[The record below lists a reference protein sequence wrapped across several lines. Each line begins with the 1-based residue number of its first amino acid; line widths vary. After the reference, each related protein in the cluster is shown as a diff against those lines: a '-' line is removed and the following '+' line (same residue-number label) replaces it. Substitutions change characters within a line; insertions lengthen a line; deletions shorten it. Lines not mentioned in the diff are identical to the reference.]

1 MKRLVP
7 VICAIRK
14 KSTNIANLQNRLYR
28 GVQAVAVTL
37 VIARFFQ
44 KERAGNIISRRERY
58 SHIAIFDGFYRI
70 T

>member
-14 KSTNIANLQNRLYR
+14 KSTNIANLPNRLLQ

-37 VIARFFQ
+37 VIARSEK
-44 KERAGNIISRRERY
+44 KERAGNC
-58 SHIAIFDGFYRI
+58 
-70 T
+70 

>member
-14 KSTNIANLQNRLYR
+14 KSTNIAKSRMHLYR

-44 KERAGNIISRRERY
+44 KERAGNPNLRRERY
-58 SHIAIFDGFYRI
+58 SYIAII
-70 T
+70 